1 MRRAFYTLDV
11 FTNTRFAGNPLAVV
25 TDCEG
30 LSASQMQA
38 IAQEFNLS
46 ETVFVL
52 DPLDPVNTARLRI
65 FTPARELPFAGHP
78 TVGAAVLIGELR
90 APEMLGG
97 QGLGLVL
104 EERIGLISCTVRRP
118 KLQAT
123 QASFLLPSL
132 PECLVETLDAG
143 AVAAALGLRAADIG
157 FDAHRPSVWSAGDP
171 FTFVPVASIQAIRRA
186 SPNLALFPSTFSG
199 ARPAAF
205 LYTKDVVREGS
216 HVHARM
222 FAPGSGIM
230 EDPATG
236 SAAAA
241 FAGVAALFEQP
252 EDGDHLVV
260 IEQGFEM
267 ARPSI
272 MHLRIQIDGGALVGA
287 SLGGSAVLVSQGT
300 IEA

>member
-104 EERIGLISCTVRRP
+104 QERIGLISCTVRRP

-143 AVAAALGLRAADIG
+143 AVAAALGLKAADIG

>member
-1 MRRAFYTLDV
+1 LRRAFYTLDV

-104 EERIGLISCTVRRP
+104 QERIGLISCTVRRP

-143 AVAAALGLRAADIG
+143 AVAAALGLKAADIG

>member
-1 MRRAFYTLDV
+1 MRCAFYTLDV

-52 DPLDPVNTARLRI
+52 DPMDPVNTARLRI

-287 SLGGSAVLVSQGT
+287 SLGGSAVLVSQGM

>member
-1 MRRAFYTLDV
+1 
-11 FTNTRFAGNPLAVV
+11 
-25 TDCEG
+25 
-30 LSASQMQA
+30 
-38 IAQEFNLS
+38 
-46 ETVFVL
+46 
-52 DPLDPVNTARLRI
+52 
-65 FTPARELPFAGHP
+65 
-78 TVGAAVLIGELR
+78 
-90 APEMLGG
+90 
-97 QGLGLVL
+97 
-104 EERIGLISCTVRRP
+104 
-118 KLQAT
+118 
-123 QASFLLPSL
+123 
-132 PECLVETLDAG
+132 
-143 AVAAALGLRAADIG
+143 
-157 FDAHRPSVWSAGDP
+157 VWSAGDP

-287 SLGGSAVLVSQGT
+287 SLGGSAVLVSQGM

>member
-143 AVAAALGLRAADIG
+143 AVAAALGLKAADIG

>member
-1 MRRAFYTLDV
+1 LRRAFYTLDV

-287 SLGGSAVLVSQGT
+287 SLGGSAVLVSQGM